1 MKEELLKGMP
11 LNRTEELLEIGE
23 VLKELENRG
32 IRVNRRT
39 FYSWLEK
46 GKIPSTYFIRKKS
59 LDRVRYFFK
68 PEIIDF
74 LEERLS

>member
-1 MKEELLKGMP
+1 MALKETKEFLGV
-11 LNRTEELLEIGE
+11 RD
-23 VLKELENRG
+23 VLKELESRG
-32 IRVNRRT
+32 IKINRRT
-39 FYSWLEK
+39 FYLWLEK
-46 GKIPSTYFIRKKS
+46 GKIPSSYFVRRKS